1 MVMAYAV
8 FEPFGPEII
17 CFNFSFG
24 RGPRP

>member
-1 MVMAYAV
+1 MAYAV
-8 FEPFGPEII
+8 FGPFGPEII